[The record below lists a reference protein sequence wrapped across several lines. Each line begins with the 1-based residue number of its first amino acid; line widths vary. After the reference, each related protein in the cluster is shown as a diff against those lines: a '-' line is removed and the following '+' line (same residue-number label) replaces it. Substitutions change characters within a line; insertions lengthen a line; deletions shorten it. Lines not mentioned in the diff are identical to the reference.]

1 MPYFIQLMLVKA
13 NFTLKKTYTYIYT
26 IEMYDQFHDVSQQM
40 RIEPLWRIELGK
52 DVLQATQN
60 KNTRNQLNGTSSR
73 WPPFYTLRSL
83 CHTQFKC
90 QMLNVIV
97 LGTFVYL

>member
-1 MPYFIQLMLVKA
+1 MMTNVPQ
-13 NFTLKKTYTYIYT
+13 
-26 IEMYDQFHDVSQQM
+26 QVSK
-40 RIEPLWRIELGK
+40 EPLWRIELGTG
-52 DVLQATQN
+52 VLQAHFFFENIGLSLGNPQN
-60 KNTRNQLNGTSSR
+60 ENTRNQLSGTSSR
-73 WPPFYTLRSL
+73 WPPFYTIGSL

>member
-1 MPYFIQLMLVKA
+1 
-13 NFTLKKTYTYIYT
+13 
-26 IEMYDQFHDVSQQM
+26 MYDQFHDVPQQVS
-40 RIEPLWRIELGK
+40 IEPLWGIELGTG
-52 DVLQATQN
+52 VLQADFFLENIGLSLGNPQN
-60 KNTRNQLNGTSSR
+60 ENTRNQLGGTSSR
-73 WPPFYTLRSL
+73 WPPFYTLGSL